1 MRRRLFY
8 LSLVWASAWL
18 AGCHSTSNS
27 TSVHAQAVPA
37 STEVPGTGLA
47 DERRAVL
54 HVRGM
59 SCPLCANNIDK
70 QLLRVPG
77 VEKVAVNLGNGE
89 VHVRLAA
96 SPRPTAEQLTRAI
109 ERSGFT
115 LARIEMPSA
124 EGQ

>member
-1 MRRRLFY
+1 MTKRSIFLPLF
-8 LSLVWASAWL
+8 LGVLWL
-18 AGCHSTSNS
+18 AGCHSPS
-27 TSVHAQAVPA
+27 TSTSIHTEAVPA

-47 DERRAVL
+47 DERNAIL

-70 QLLRVPG
+70 QLLKVPG

-89 VHVRLAA
+89 VHVRLAVA
-96 SPRPTAEQLTRAI
+96 PRPTADELTRAI

-115 LARIEMPSA
+115 LARIEMPLT